1 MAGLQNLPRTSPYWI
16 RRVAFSNPASSGP
29 NALRLAV
36 QSLTASTDAPR
47 SIALNRSSSSAI
59 LSYCYSTSTKPSPN
73 TPASAFTAPQTPDC
87 SNETI
92 AAVAAAAA
100 NTAAASTYAK
110 MDPHEV
116 DKESKEG
123 LNDWKLRP
131 PYQMHKKN
139 DGFHARYHASCH
151 CGKVEYELSRE
162 EPLDSKLCHCTTCQ
176 TQHGMHNP
184 SLGPIK
190 AIRY

>member
-1 MAGLQNLPRTSPYWI
+1 MAGLHSLPRTSPYWI

-47 SIALNRSSSSAI
+47 AIALNRSSSSAI
-59 LSYCYSTSTKPSPN
+59 LNYCYSTSTKPATN
-73 TPASAFTAPQTPDC
+73 TPASAFAALQTPDI
-87 SNETI
+87 SDDTI
-92 AAVAAAAA
+92 ATAAAAA
-100 NTAAASTYAK
+100 ATTASASTYTK

-131 PYQMHKKN
+131 PYQL
-139 DGFHARYHASCH
+139 R
-151 CGKVEYELSRE
+151 LSRRRMACALPWWRVADVDLGSGLRLPGAVASSMLE
-162 EPLDSKLCHCTTCQ
+162 TDVIIDFADRPACDLG
-176 TQHGMHNP
+176 GM
-184 SLGPIK
+184 LV
-190 AIRY
+190 